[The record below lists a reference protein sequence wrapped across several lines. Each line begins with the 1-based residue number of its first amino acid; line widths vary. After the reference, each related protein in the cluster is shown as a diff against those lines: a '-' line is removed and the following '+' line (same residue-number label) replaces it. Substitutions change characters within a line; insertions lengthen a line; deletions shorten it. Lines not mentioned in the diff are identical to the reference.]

1 MSIQPASSVIPSP
14 ICFNMPMRIAVLS
27 DIHGNTVAL
36 EAVLDDIRQQGG
48 ADAHWIVG
56 DLAAMGPDPIGALER
71 LAELPNATFVRGNTD
86 RYVSNL
92 VSPKDTLEWIK
103 QQPDAAQGIIE
114 RLAMLTWTQ
123 GALIASGWMNWMT
136 GLPLERRTT
145 LPDGTRVLLVHAA
158 PGTDDGDGINP
169 LMDDDAIAKTIEGCE
184 ADVVFVGHTHWQ
196 LDATVNDVRVV
207 NLGSLSVP
215 WAGDLRA
222 SYYLIEADDKSHTLT
237 HRRVDYD
244 RTAVIAQLQRLNH
257 PGIGVL
263 GARFRGERTP
273 PWGFPSP

>member
-1 MSIQPASSVIPSP
+1 
-14 ICFNMPMRIAVLS
+14 MRIAVLS

-36 EAVLDDIRQQGG
+36 DAVLDDIRQQGE

-92 VSPKDTLEWIK
+92 VSPKEAHEEVQHDSK
-103 QQPDAAQGIIE
+103 HASGIIE
-114 RLAMLTWTQ
+114 RLAMLTWAQ

-158 PGTDDGDGINP
+158 PGTDDGDGIRP
-169 LMDDDAIAKTIEGCE
+169 SMDDAAIAQAIEGCE
-184 ADVVFVGHTHWQ
+184 ADLIFVGHTHWQ
-196 LDATVNDVRVV
+196 VDVTVNGVRVV

-222 SYYLIEADDKSHTLT
+222 SYYLIEADEKGHTLT

-244 RTAVIAQLQRLNH
+244 RAAVIAQLQRLNH

-273 PWGFPSP
+273 PWGKA